1 MAKLKP
7 IIMISLAWVLSVSAE
22 DRLAVMG
29 GWGMDDSLIQS
40 KDIASASAVGI
51 GWQSDLQ
58 TSWSH
63 PWLGYG
69 KFLLVSEWHGLEGE
83 HAGED
88 YKLNIYAV
96 KPTLRFYASADHSN
110 DFFYEAA
117 LGIAYLD
124 ETEFEVIR
132 LPTHFNFAMHFAAG
146 WHLDQARHWDLAL
159 RYNHYS
165 NGYLSNPNPGLDF
178 ASLVLSY
185 QF

>member
-1 MAKLKP
+1 MSLLKP
-7 IIMISLAWVLSVSAE
+7 IVLISLAWTFMASAD
-22 DRLAVMG
+22 DRIAVMG

-40 KDIASASAVGI
+40 KDIASASAYGI
-51 GWQSDLQ
+51 GWQSDVQ
-58 TSWSH
+58 ASWHHSL
-63 PWLGYG
+63 LGYG
-69 KFLLVSEWHGLEGE
+69 KLLLVSEWHGLSGE
-83 HAGED
+83 HDGQHYD
-88 YKLNIYAV
+88 LNIYAV
-96 KPTLRFYASADHSN
+96 KPTLRFYASPDHSN
-110 DFFYEAA
+110 DFFYEAS

-124 ETEFEVIR
+124 QREFEVIK

-146 WHLDQARHWDLAL
+146 WHLDQSRRWDMSL